1 MKVLEIGN
9 SESGCVKIGSQQT
22 NTQVP
27 MKKWFHVFVSLV
39 NTEEVRLYLDSKLVA
54 FSTSKSRQME
64 TSTSLRFGQYPDGSF
79 AIGSGSNM
87 SNLVFIYGLKHV
99 EVDHIQKLSQITLN
113 SGERDTIGNGHIEN
127 SPQSV
132 KNQLVYLI
140 DEMKNNIANM
150 NKLDAAAQRDNDVVT
165 YPGAHDSSNHH
176 HHGSIVRAMFYPLNE
191 GLKEQFALD
200 LINVGGGDGVQVKGE
215 YHRGWQPGGR
225 ASGGAS
231 GGGGASG
238 SSFNGKF
245 KLGLDPFFSASN
257 SKETSD
263 QFGRSNA
270 QLVRNAMKHAWSGY
284 KKHGI
289 LIIIFSLLLS
299 LLLLL
304 LLLLL
309 CFVFVSF
316 ALFLSF

>member
-1 MKVLEIGN
+1 LEIGN

-113 SGERDTIGNGHIEN
+113 SGARDTIGNGNIEN

-140 DEMKNNIANM
+140 DEMKNNIANL

-165 YPGAHDSSNHH
+165 YPGARDSSNHH
-176 HHGSIVRAMFYPLNE
+176 HGSSVRAMFYPLNE
-191 GLKEQFALD
+191 GSKDQFALD

-225 ASGGAS
+225 GSGGGAS
-231 GGGGASG
+231 GTGGGG

-270 QLVRNAMKHAWSGY
+270 QLVKNAMKHAWSGY

-289 LIIIFSLLLS
+289 IIIIIMFCIIFLASLS
-299 LLLLL
+299 L
-304 LLLLL
+304 
-309 CFVFVSF
+309 S
-316 ALFLSF
+316 LFLGMYTCEEE